1 MWHKKTKKKTWH
13 LKRKSFINQMYLTNL
28 FEFYIFFSK
37 DAEHPF
43 LRFRRRRRKCNIK
56 TWRLSGSSNTL
67 IWNYC
72 IKKSIRIQLSLV
84 TISLSRKSIYQWQLE
99 IRLYAICLLVSISF
113 IFIRRYD
120 DHVLNP
126 NPVQMIVLYV

>member
-1 MWHKKTKKKTWH
+1 MTFKIKTH
-13 LKRKSFINQMYLTNL
+13 LWIWSIYQTDLNFKYFPRIYRKLIFFRLRSKRK
-28 FEFYIFFSK
+28 
-37 DAEHPF
+37 
-43 LRFRRRRRKCNIK
+43 KCNIK

-72 IKKSIRIQLSLV
+72 IKKSLRIQLSLV

-113 IFIRRYD
+113 IIIRRYD

-126 NPVQMIVLYV
+126 NPVEMIVLYV